1 MLFANLKKVNEL
13 LTYAVQLDSFN
24 SGIRTF
30 CDKSDRTAESA
41 KSETK
46 VLKCL
51 CSKTTT
57 VLSEW
62 PIPETMDVSLLH
74 FYCLRNK

>member
-1 MLFANLKKVNEL
+1 VNEL

-62 PIPETMDVSLLH
+62 PMPETMDVSLLH